1 MRAALEGAGCSV
13 VFANDID
20 AVKGAIYEANFGP
33 GEFVLADVATIQA
46 EDVPDVDIAT
56 ASFPCTD
63 LSLAGGRAGLDGA
76 QSGLLRHFLRILSEL
91 GARRPSVV
99 MLENVLGFA
108 TSNGGED
115 LRATL
120 QALNALGYDCDVLVI
135 DARHFV
141 PQSRQ
146 RMFIV
151 ASQVLDVF
159 EVAEVELWPLWDL
172 ENASP
177 KDVTKALDSAEYTV
191 FQQVLRG
198 SIFGAVLN
206 EVPVA
211 EAPIIDLPPSVR
223 GRIVPNGI
231 YERRKHADIR
241 IARRASTIAKLALVI
256 SERKVNPGLRATLLT
271 QARRLEHLARQRLE
285 HPED

>member
-1 MRAALEGAGCSV
+1 MRRWDPPHEVRAIRNALTALLDTPDPTGRPVGNSKHGAYAFFDYDGEPIYV
-13 VFANDID
+13 GQTKEKLRTRVRRHLTNQRTD
-20 AVKGAIYEANFGP
+20 AVAMN
-33 GEFVLADVATIQA
+33 
-46 EDVPDVDIAT
+46 
-56 ASFPCTD
+56 
-63 LSLAGGRAGLDGA
+63 
-76 QSGLLRHFLRILSEL
+76 
-91 GARRPSVV
+91 
-99 MLENVLGFA
+99 
-108 TSNGGED
+108 
-115 LRATL
+115 
-120 QALNALGYDCDVLVI
+120 
-135 DARHFV
+135 
-141 PQSRQ
+141 
-146 RMFIV
+146 
-151 ASQVLDVF
+151 VLDVF

-177 KDVTKALDSAEYTV
+177 KDVTQALNSAEYTV

-211 EAPIIDLPPSVR
+211 EAPVIELPSSVR

-231 YERRKHADIR
+231 YDRRKHADIR

-256 SERKVNPGLRATLLT
+256 SERKVKPGLRATLLT